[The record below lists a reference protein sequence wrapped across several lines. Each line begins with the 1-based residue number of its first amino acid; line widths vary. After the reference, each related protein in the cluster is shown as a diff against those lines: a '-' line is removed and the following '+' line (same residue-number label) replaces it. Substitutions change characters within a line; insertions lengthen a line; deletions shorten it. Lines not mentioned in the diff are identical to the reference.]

1 MDRDDVAAPAGE
13 ATIID
18 ARVAASA
25 AARPG
30 MRARPRTLPPVI
42 RGTASPDGPGRTAW
56 PGEEPPAAGP
66 GVVDQAAPRR
76 GDAGIDPEPVPSGT
90 GGPAGAENDTAS
102 RT

>member
-18 ARVAASA
+18 ARVAADA

-30 MRARPRTLPPVI
+30 MRSRPRTLPPVI
-42 RGTASPDGPGRTAW
+42 RGTASPVGPGRTAW
-56 PGEEPPAAGP
+56 PGEEPPAADP
-66 GVVDQAAPRR
+66 PVVDQPAPPR
-76 GDAGIDPEPVPSGT
+76 GDSGIAPEPGPS
-90 GGPAGAENDTAS
+90 AGATNDTAS